1 MECWPLGNLSSN
13 GSRMWRFRF
22 ARDPYRH
29 LAMSESSRLPH
40 WPAHFLQWITDYGS
54 RKRLLTYTEII
65 TDELWCVLG
74 IEMGMEEIGYGGLGI
89 GDPRGGSDGTRIV
102 QIAWPCRSIWLFV
115 HFRRGQ
121 QHLLCVCKYG
131 TYVNINFIKQTWL
144 QDLGAT
150 SGFWAIGVLRLLVL
164 AHRRRRHD
172 NDLCLLFIFGFSIH
186 NICVSVLVFYFLFLF
201 LALTEVDSCQ
211 HSRIPCVGTI

>member
-1 MECWPLGNLSSN
+1 LKWFRNNSFVIFLQDLPSIHENTLGFLVSLPKMECWPLGNLSSN

-121 QHLLCVCKYG
+121 QHLLCVC
-131 TYVNINFIKQTWL
+131 VN
-144 QDLGAT
+144 
-150 SGFWAIGVLRLLVL
+150 
-164 AHRRRRHD
+164 
-172 NDLCLLFIFGFSIH
+172 
-186 NICVSVLVFYFLFLF
+186 
-201 LALTEVDSCQ
+201 TE
-211 HSRIPCVGTI
+211 HM